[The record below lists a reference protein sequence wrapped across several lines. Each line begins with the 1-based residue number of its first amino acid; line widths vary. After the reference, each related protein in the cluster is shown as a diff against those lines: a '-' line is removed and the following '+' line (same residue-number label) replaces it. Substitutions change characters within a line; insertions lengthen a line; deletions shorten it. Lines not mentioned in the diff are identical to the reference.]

1 MNISIPYMVIYR
13 SSIDHLN
20 IGYMYIY
27 IYTNMSVYR
36 DLYPSMGDS
45 HGNL

>member
-27 IYTNMSVYR
+27 TNMSVYR